1 LHENAYQENETG
13 EVTWVISSPVM
24 SRLSESAAKR
34 SSISTCKVQNIPPS
48 KADQDIDS
56 IRDFGAFRN
65 NSELPVKHGR
75 RRVSAQIEIKCG
87 AREFAERQNTARTGA
102 VEFRRIS
109 FARLWERRL
118 GG

>member
-1 LHENAYQENETG
+1 
-13 EVTWVISSPVM
+13 
-24 SRLSESAAKR
+24 
-34 SSISTCKVQNIPPS
+34 VQRIPPS
-48 KADQDIDS
+48 NADWEIDS
-56 IRDFGAFRN
+56 IRDYGAFRT

-87 AREFAERQNTARTGA
+87 AKEFAERQNIARTDA

-109 FARLWERRL
+109 FARLLERRL